1 MKTYRMAVMVV
12 LVALFLLPIS
22 AQAASLSG
30 TWSGSGYV
38 NPKDGPREKVRC
50 RISYAQQSKTV
61 FGVRAVCATTS
72 TKIIQTGEVL
82 MVNPNRYVGDFY
94 NSQYDVSGRVR
105 VKLSGSRQ
113 TVTFSSKSGSGS
125 MSLRKR

>member
-1 MKTYRMAVMVV
+1 MRSFLAAMLIASPFV
-12 LVALFLLPIS
+12 LVFPPS
-22 AQAASLSG
+22 SHAATIEG

-50 RISYAQQSKTV
+50 RITYSKQSQKV
-61 FGVRAVCATTS
+61 FGVHATCATTS
-72 TKIIQTGEVL
+72 TKILQTGEVL

-105 VKLSGSRQ
+105 VRVSGGRQ
-113 TVTFSSKSGSGS
+113 TVSFSSARGHGSIT
-125 MSLRKR
+125 LHKK